1 MSFHLRLSLN
11 THQSEL
17 LTTNMNLLN
26 VLFIFIKLPS
36 EYIICSKCSFVSFS
50 IRNINY
56 DKRLS
61 LCLLVVVSK
70 THSLSPCPSYG
81 FSWIILLTLFSK
93 FTAALLQNEYKFDI
107 NHFFLHFLEKIYTF
121 MFVLL

>member
-1 MSFHLRLSLN
+1 MIRGNLSVF
-11 THQSEL
+11 L
-17 LTTNMNLLN
+17 LLYERAHTQT
-26 VLFIFIKLPS
+26 
-36 EYIICSKCSFVSFS
+36 
-50 IRNINY
+50 
-56 DKRLS
+56 LS
-61 LCLLVVVSK
+61 R
-70 THSLSPCPSYG
+70 SYG